1 MRGANVANMDLL
13 SPCLTPC
20 RVPVLVPGIEQ
31 RSRVF
36 DPGRI
41 AVHEIMAFTLDTLKA
56 WSAES
61 ASPNVTR
68 ALSELLH
75 WLLHNEPCPLGTV
88 ATVWIDRPLVFVDL
102 ADRSTAIPNLG
113 LDPSPTDQ
121 VLRQS
126 LAKCT
131 EDWGA
136 ELTTQGRCLWASFH
150 AGENP
155 RLAERARQGA

>member
-1 MRGANVANMDLL
+1 MDLL
-13 SPCLTPC
+13 SSRLTPS
-20 RVPVLVPGIEQ
+20 RLPVLVPGVEQ

-36 DPGRI
+36 DAGRI
-41 AVHEIMAFTLDTLKA
+41 AVHEIMAFTLDALRV
-56 WSAES
+56 WRAES
-61 ASPNVTR
+61 ASPNATR

-75 WLLHNEPCPLGTV
+75 WLLYNEPCPLGIV

-150 AGENP
+150 ADGNP
-155 RLAERARQGA
+155 RIAERARQGA

>member
-1 MRGANVANMDLL
+1 M
-13 SPCLTPC
+13 
-20 RVPVLVPGIEQ
+20 LVPGVEQ

-36 DPGRI
+36 APGRI
-41 AVHEIMAFTLDTLKA
+41 AVHEIMAFALDTLTA
-56 WSAES
+56 WRAES
-61 ASPNVTR
+61 ASPNATR

-102 ADRSTAIPNLG
+102 ADRSTTIPNLG

-136 ELTTQGRCLWASFH
+136 EVSSQGRCLWASFRT
-150 AGENP
+150 GESS
-155 RLAERARQGA
+155 RFAERARQEA